1 MLWLIP
7 ANPNIYDIE
16 SAFNDLEF
24 IDWRKNANYSV
35 GDYVYIYVSRPI
47 QTIEYLCEVIE
58 TYVDKNSLINDKKYW
73 RNPDNYDEITR
84 KDYVRFKLIKQF
96 NFDNLSVFD
105 IQRRGM
111 AGNIQ
116 GPRKMLGTDNSLTSW
131 AEYILETTNTF
142 NYYQN
147 TREEN
152 DEVLTVPINGT
163 LELIEKYN
171 VHAHPLTQ
179 GYPQKVPKYIAFRET
194 GGVINAVYQV
204 EDVIEVIPDKYI
216 GNDNVYK
223 YIQERKNTFKFSKKN
238 IVYRFYLIK
247 LLSKLDSSFVLS
259 PNPQGAKYLYLH
271 DLIKNNKYSNFW
283 NRFISIAY
291 SNKIFSNIFKKSNVI
306 NRSYYD
312 LRWEDNEM
320 HLAIRNSSTKC
331 LEVYI
336 QESVELYHFFNE
348 NFEELKKGTNG
359 IWTIPTKTI
368 ENETK
373 HKKFVLSYDSEN
385 YNDDL
390 YITWIIQ
397 EALQL
402 KENIVLMLKKRNRFI
417 VQRNEEEDTKIKVAI
432 SNVKRSEKR
441 FQYSSD
447 LKLKTTPKIIHG
459 ISIYKREKQVALN
472 ALNHAN
478 YKCEVDED
486 HKCFLRKDGETPYTE
501 AHHLVPLSF
510 QDDFEYSLDIEEN
523 IVSLCSNCHNEIHYG
538 YNAKNIISQL
548 YEERKDLLKGKGI
561 DITLEKLLSYYG
573 Y

>member
-223 YIQERKNTFKFSKKN
+223 YIQER
-238 IVYRFYLIK
+238 I
-247 LLSKLDSSFVLS
+247 
-259 PNPQGAKYLYLH
+259 
-271 DLIKNNKYSNFW
+271 
-283 NRFISIAY
+283 
-291 SNKIFSNIFKKSNVI
+291 
-306 NRSYYD
+306 
-312 LRWEDNEM
+312 
-320 HLAIRNSSTKC
+320 HLN
-331 LEVYI
+331 
-336 QESVELYHFFNE
+336 
-348 NFEELKKGTNG
+348 
-359 IWTIPTKTI
+359 
-368 ENETK
+368 
-373 HKKFVLSYDSEN
+373 
-385 YNDDL
+385 
-390 YITWIIQ
+390 
-397 EALQL
+397 
-402 KENIVLMLKKRNRFI
+402 
-417 VQRNEEEDTKIKVAI
+417 
-432 SNVKRSEKR
+432 
-441 FQYSSD
+441 
-447 LKLKTTPKIIHG
+447 
-459 ISIYKREKQVALN
+459 
-472 ALNHAN
+472 
-478 YKCEVDED
+478 
-486 HKCFLRKDGETPYTE
+486 FLRR
-501 AHHLVPLSF
+501 
-510 QDDFEYSLDIEEN
+510 I
-523 IVSLCSNCHNEIHYG
+523 
-538 YNAKNIISQL
+538 
-548 YEERKDLLKGKGI
+548 
-561 DITLEKLLSYYG
+561 
-573 Y
+573 